1 MGDSRQ
7 MLKIKAWASEVRAR
21 QQQQQTSSAYMVTT
35 MDVVK
40 EPLLEVEVEAIEN
53 GRTRLQL
60 AHYSLPTYVLAA
72 SHFRASRS
80 PSATYRA
87 ITFDDLGML
96 TSHALTRLAIDKS
109 P

>member
-1 MGDSRQ
+1 MRGARGVDDDCRSVSRGR
-7 MLKIKAWASEVRAR
+7 LFEA
-21 QQQQQTSSAYMVTT
+21 
-35 MDVVK
+35 
-40 EPLLEVEVEAIEN
+40 EVEAIEN
-53 GRTRLQL
+53 GKRTRLQHAL
-60 AHYSLPTYVLAA
+60 RLHSTVLPTYVLAA

-96 TSHALTRLAIDKS
+96 TSHALTILAIETS